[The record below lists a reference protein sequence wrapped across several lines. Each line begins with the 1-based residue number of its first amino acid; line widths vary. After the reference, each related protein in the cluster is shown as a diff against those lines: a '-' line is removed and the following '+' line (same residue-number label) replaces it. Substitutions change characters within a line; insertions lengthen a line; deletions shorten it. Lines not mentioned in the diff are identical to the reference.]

1 MILIGVRDRAR
12 LERAR
17 AKIVA
22 RQVPHY
28 AWPPEPGIDFG
39 FSAIA
44 TVPLDAEQRQFLSHY
59 RLLKFGEGAGMSAH
73 HLGVGLATSSP
84 VVQGLSSRPLKLCE
98 AGSSPAGRT
107 STPCDQHGG

>member
-1 MILIGVRDRAR
+1 MILIGVPDRAR
-12 LERAR
+12 LEKVR

-44 TVPLDAEQRQFLSHY
+44 TAPLEAEQRRFLSRY
-59 RLLKFGEGAGMSAH
+59 RLLKFGEGAGMPVH
-73 HLGVGLATSSP
+73 HLGVDLATNSP
-84 VVQGLSSRPLKLCE
+84 VVHGLSSRPLKLSE
-98 AGSSPAGRT
+98 AGSSPARRT
-107 STPCDQHGG
+107 SPLRE